1 MKLAKLLVLRS
12 PYLGVLSLAFHW
24 ALLVGCSPSGS
35 GPDDEGVSGAA
46 DASVSSETADAQTD
60 ASDALTVAKC
70 FEDTFESGSV
80 IRLDYDQ
87 FAPVVGTHCV
97 GTNHQDIQDI
107 ERVVFLGDSVSAGT
121 PPTDGSDFYRSRLAD
136 KLATRFDIE
145 APSDLWKSANMFGG
159 FPLLADSGAF
169 SACPQWGAKTNDLLD
184 PQVERCFPAS
194 SRDAR
199 TLVVFTIG
207 GNDVAG
213 LTKAGSSG
221 VAHDVLWIRVHQ
233 FVEELRNALA
243 WFREPGR
250 FPNGVDIVFANIF
263 EFTDATGDTNSC
275 PAAETAGFGDPW
287 QDPEALAEM
296 VIWANE
302 QFLKAAVDYDADM
315 MFMLET
321 FCGHG
326 FKHDDPSGECY
337 RGPDAARWFDDTCM
351 HPNPLG
357 HEMIAEKFDQ
367 IIAE

>member
-1 MKLAKLLVLRS
+1 MKFARRLVLKS
-12 PYLGVLSLAFHW
+12 PNLGILSLALCG
-24 ALLVGCSPSGS
+24 ALLAGCSASGS
-35 GPDDEGVSGAA
+35 VPDDGKNLAA
-46 DASVSSETADAQTD
+46 DASVSSETVDAQQADASET
-60 ASDALTVAKC
+60 LTVAKC

-80 IRLDYDQ
+80 IQLDYDQ
-87 FAPVVGTHCV
+87 YAPVVGTHCV

-107 ERVVFLGDSVSAGT
+107 ERVVFLGDSVSAGS
-121 PPTDGSDFYRSRLAD
+121 PPTNGSDFYRSLLAD
-136 KLATRFDIE
+136 KLATRFNIE
-145 APSDLWKSANMFGG
+145 APSDLWKAGNMFGG

-169 SACPQWGAKTNDLLD
+169 SACPQWGARTNDLLD
-184 PQVERCFPAS
+184 PQVEKCFPAS

-207 GNDVAG
+207 GNDVAS

-221 VAHDVLWIRVHQ
+221 TAHDLLWIRVHQ
-233 FVEELRNALA
+233 FVEDLRDALA

-275 PAAETAGFGDPW
+275 PAAEVAGFGDPW
-287 QDPEALAEM
+287 EDPEALAEM

-326 FKHDDPSGECY
+326 FNRDDPSGVCY
-337 RGPDAARWFDDTCM
+337 RGPNTARWFDDTCM

-357 HEMIAEKFDQ
+357 HEMISEMFDQ